1 MEKEGVAK
9 GHGPEE
15 KKKIVVVRT
24 NAVEVVPKGPTN
36 VEKVAKYLKDNPHK
50 YCDDCLS
57 AELGIDRHQINA
69 ICRETLKRKRRIKRT
84 SWECF
89 RCGKVKEVNK
99 YVERPTTGK

>member
-1 MEKEGVAK
+1 MEKEGLEK
-9 GHGPEE
+9 GHSQEE
-15 KKKIVVVRT
+15 KKEILGVRM
-24 NAVEVVPKGPTN
+24 NAEDLVPKGSTN
-36 VEKVAKYLKDNPHK
+36 VKKVENFLKEHPHK

-69 ICRETLKRKRRIKRT
+69 ICLKTLKRQRRIKRT

-89 RCGKVKEVNK
+89 RCGKDKEVNK